1 MNIAPSSVSQ
11 NLPLETQLKVSS
23 WPGNIAADF
32 LMQLFTIMLDQK
44 SSDNTCNSTI
54 QLEQLLTGDM
64 KVDPRKGKPGDAL
77 VQNPSDTSLSKM
89 IGYLLTNGGVG
100 LSSMSREETINS
112 KNLVLRSIEVESRAQ
127 TFLHEDNGN
136 LVAINPQYTEKP
148 VTFTD
153 EIATV
158 NSILPENVAVEAN
171 PQTVQLLAQQS
182 LPVSG
187 DQNNVPENPVAIVH
201 HGDSPT
207 RFLVL
212 DLRSSNVLVDLQMLE
227 KSKTVLAENITK
239 REREPFQ
246 IDNMQ
251 SSAVQVK
258 ALELDKGFN
267 AKPNDIVEGVLTT
280 LMKENQQQ
288 TDNKG
293 NMGVNAL
300 SSNLLNKN
308 PELSVHTKGQ
318 VINTTGNINVRD
330 VQQEDDALQSQTD
343 RNSKRQDE
351 WQGEANSNPLTFNSR
366 PNVGFLKADLFMAKG
381 EAVNVNALRDKIH
394 EIAQSILK
402 EAKLMIQDGKS
413 EVSIKL
419 EPESLGS
426 VVLKVASQG
435 GKVSAEFNGRT
446 QDARAY
452 IESALPQMREM
463 LTGSGISMQNMSVN
477 LLGNSITD
485 RNQHNFNRWKGR
497 QHYPYK
503 TPVNID
509 ESIRD
514 FGYNTMEMKI

>member
-23 WPGNIAADF
+23 WPENIAADF

-44 SSDNTCNSTI
+44 SSDNTCNPTI

-64 KVDPRKGKPGDAL
+64 KVDPKKGKPGDAL

-100 LSSMSREETINS
+100 LSSMPREETTDS
-112 KNLVLRSIEVESRAQ
+112 GNLVLRTIKVEPRAQ

-187 DQNNVPENPVAIVH
+187 DQNNVPENPIVH

-308 PELSVHTKGQ
+308 PELSVHANGQ
-318 VINTTGNINVRD
+318 VINTAGNINVRD

-351 WQGEANSNPLTFNSR
+351 WQGEGNSNPLTFNSR

-426 VVLKVASQG
+426 VVLKVASQD
-435 GKVSAEFNGRT
+435 GKVSAEFNVRT

-485 RNQHNFNRWKGR
+485 RNKHNFNRWKGR
-497 QHYPYK
+497 QQYPYK